1 MGTGPMNDVVKTAR
15 TPAELEVPA
24 TLAALGDIA
33 SFVLRLAARAG
44 LDKGAA
50 YRIRL
55 AVDELAT
62 NIVMHGYRGGDGR
75 ITVRG
80 RSGPGRVQIVIEDAA
95 PAFDPVGG
103 RLPPVPGVPPERRR
117 IGGLGIHLALTSVDE
132 FGYVHRDGRNISTL
146 TVKAEGTDPCPPR
159 P

>member
-1 MGTGPMNDVVKTAR
+1 MDEAVKTAR
-15 TPAELEVPA
+15 MSAEMHVPA
-24 TLAALGDIA
+24 TLGALDDIAAL
-33 SFVLRLAARAG
+33 VLRLAGRAG
-44 LDKGAA
+44 LGKGAS

-80 RSGPGRVQIVIEDAA
+80 RSGPGRVQISIEDRA
-95 PAFDPVGG
+95 PAFDPVQG
-103 RLPPVPGVPPERRR
+103 RLPPDPQTAPERRR

-132 FGYVHRDGRNISTL
+132 FDYVRRDGRNISTL
-146 TVKAEGTDPCPPR
+146 TVMAEGTDPCPPR

>member
-1 MGTGPMNDVVKTAR
+1 MADMVELAR

-24 TLAALGDIA
+24 TLGALGDIA
-33 SFVLRLAARAG
+33 AFVVRLAARAG

-80 RSGPGRVQIVIEDAA
+80 RSGAGRVQVVIEDAA
-95 PAFDPVGG
+95 PPFDPVQG
-103 RLPPVPGVPPERRR
+103 RLPPDPGVPPERRR

-132 FGYVHRDGRNISTL
+132 FAYVHRDGRNISTL
-146 TVKAEGTDPCPPR
+146 TVKAEGTDRCPPR

>member
-1 MGTGPMNDVVKTAR
+1 MDDVVETAVAS
-15 TPAELEVPA
+15 AELEVPA
-24 TLAALGDIA
+24 TLGALGDIA
-33 SFVLRLAARAG
+33 ALVLRLARGAG
-44 LDKGAA
+44 LDKGSA

-62 NIVMHGYRGGDGR
+62 NVVMHGYRGGDGR

-80 RSGPGRVQIVIEDAA
+80 RFGPGRVQISIEDRA

-103 RLPPVPGVPPERRR
+103 RLPPDRESAPERRR

-132 FGYVHRDGRNISTL
+132 FGYVRRDGRNISTL
-146 TVKAEGTDPCPPR
+146 TVMAEGTDPCPPR

>member
-1 MGTGPMNDVVKTAR
+1 MDEAVKTAG
-15 TPAELEVPA
+15 TSAELEVPA
-24 TLAALGDIA
+24 TLGALGDIA
-33 SFVLRLAARAG
+33 ALVLRLAGRAG

-80 RSGPGRVQIVIEDAA
+80 RSGPGRVQISVEDSA
-95 PAFDPVGG
+95 PAFDPARG
-103 RLPPVPGVPPERRR
+103 RLPPDPGTAPERRR

-132 FGYVHRDGRNISTL
+132 FGYVRRDGRNISTL
-146 TVKAEGTDPCPPR
+146 TVMAEGTDPCPPR

>member
-1 MGTGPMNDVVKTAR
+1 MAEPLHDTVAAATA
-15 TPAELEVPA
+15 PAELEVPA
-24 TLAALGDIA
+24 TLGALGDIA
-33 SFVLRLAARAG
+33 AFVLRLAGRAG
-44 LDKGAA
+44 LDKRAS

-62 NIVMHGYRGGDGR
+62 NIVMHGYRGGRGR

-80 RSGPGRVQIVIEDAA
+80 RSGPGRVQIVLADRA
-95 PAFDPVGG
+95 PAFDPVAG
-103 RLPPVPGVPPERRR
+103 RIPPAPGTPPERRR

-132 FGYVHRDGRNISTL
+132 FSYVRRDGRNISTL
-146 TVKAEGTDPCPPR
+146 TVTAEGTDPCPPR

>member
-1 MGTGPMNDVVKTAR
+1 MDEAVKTAG
-15 TPAELEVPA
+15 TSAELEVPA
-24 TLAALGDIA
+24 TMGALGDIA
-33 SFVLRLAARAG
+33 ALVLRLATRAG

-62 NIVMHGYRGGDGR
+62 NTVMHGYRGGDGR

-80 RSGPGRVQIVIEDAA
+80 RSGPGRVQISIEDSA
-95 PAFDPVGG
+95 PAFDPSRG
-103 RLPPVPGVPPERRR
+103 RLPPDPGTAPERRR

-132 FGYVHRDGRNISTL
+132 FGYVRRDGRNISTL
-146 TVKAEGTDPCPPR
+146 TVMAEGTDPCPPR

>member
-1 MGTGPMNDVVKTAR
+1 MADNRRRGAFLAE
-15 TPAELEVPA
+15 PAADELQVPA
-24 TLAALGDIA
+24 CLGSLAAIA
-33 SFVLRLAARAG
+33 AFVQAVAGRAG
-44 LDKGAA
+44 LDQGSA
-50 YRIRL
+50 YRLRL

-62 NIVMHGYRGGDGR
+62 NIVTHGYRGGDGR

-80 RSGPGRVQIVIEDAA
+80 RAGAGWARIVVEDSA
-95 PAFDPVGG
+95 PPFDPVAG
-103 RLPPVPGVPPERRR
+103 RLPPATDEPPERRR

-132 FGYVHRDGRNISTL
+132 FSYVRRDGRNISTL